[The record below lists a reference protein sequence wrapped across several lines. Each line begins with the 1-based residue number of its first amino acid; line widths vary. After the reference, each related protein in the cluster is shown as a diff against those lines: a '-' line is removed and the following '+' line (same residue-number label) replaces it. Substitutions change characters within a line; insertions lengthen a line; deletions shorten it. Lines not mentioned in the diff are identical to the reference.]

1 MKLRSSGE
9 KQFIKKGN
17 IDMQFKELIRE
28 MVRTNYQSLNKEKMK
43 VIIDHY
49 YGSSTKQYNRN
60 KLIYKYS
67 NGYKI
72 TFNRNLVDG
81 KPSDSPYLQIDT
93 KDGKHMEMFHGDLPP
108 TIQYILRK
116 YFNNDDILNVFI
128 NDYKERM
135 SRKVNAQ
142 N

>member
-1 MKLRSSGE
+1 
-9 KQFIKKGN
+9 
-17 IDMQFKELIRE
+17 MQFKEIIRE
-28 MVRTNYQSLNKEKMK
+28 MVRTNYQSLDKEKMK
-43 VIIDHY
+43 TIIDHY
-49 YGSSTKQYNRN
+49 YGSSTKQYNYN
-60 KLIYKYS
+60 KLVYKYS

-72 TFNRNLVDG
+72 TFNRSLVDG

-108 TIQYILRK
+108 VIQYILRK
-116 YFNNDDILNVFI
+116 YFNNNDILNICI

-135 SRKVNAQ
+135 ARKVNTQ